1 MQRGWRSPGEGNG
14 ADRIGG
20 EAPALEL
27 RERGGGWAA
36 GFLVPLGAPRSPHTS
51 LEAVRLSWGIADGV
65 EKCRDGSG
73 GAERGGRRRAARG
86 GKAEPRWSA
95 PGRPSL
101 LGPGVRRHPGRKE
114 GGGGGGGPKKPA
126 DSALRESFCGLGL
139 LYITQ

>member
-1 MQRGWRSPGEGNG
+1 MS
-14 ADRIGG
+14 
-20 EAPALEL
+20 EL

-36 GFLVPLGAPRSPHTS
+36 GFLVPLGAPLLALRAPRSR
-51 LEAVRLSWGIADGV
+51 LCGLSWGIADGV

-73 GAERGGRRRAARG
+73 GAERCGRRRAARG

-101 LGPGVRRHPGRKE
+101 LGSGVRRHPGLEE